1 MLNQSS
7 GAIPEPVVV
16 VAAIRERRLGGI
28 GRLADLAGDHA
39 GHSAAAAAGHTRSMP
54 AYDNAEDAANAARRT
69 AALLRDARGVQ
80 RRLDKLAAGMA
91 DASAPAQRSLG
102 EARDAVTRV
111 ITELAHAEHA
121 QRRATQHALR
131 RRR

>member
-1 MLNQSS
+1 
-7 GAIPEPVVV
+7 
-16 VAAIRERRLGGI
+16 
-28 GRLADLAGDHA
+28 
-39 GHSAAAAAGHTRSMP
+39 MP
-54 AYDNAEDAANAARRT
+54 SFDNALDAANAAKRT

-102 EARDAVTRV
+102 DARDAVARV
-111 ITELAHAEHA
+111 ISELAHEEQA

>member
-1 MLNQSS
+1 MTLTITRVKR
-7 GAIPEPVVV
+7 AIAP
-16 VAAIRERRLGGI
+16 AMAQG
-28 GRLADLAGDHA
+28 LAVDAR
-39 GHSAAAAAGHTRSMP
+39 HTRPMP
-54 AYDNAEDAANAARRT
+54 SFDNALDAANAAKRT

-102 EARDAVTRV
+102 DARDAVARV
-111 ITELAHAEHA
+111 ISELAHEEQA

>member
-1 MLNQSS
+1 MS
-7 GAIPEPVVV
+7 P
-16 VAAIRERRLGGI
+16 
-28 GRLADLAGDHA
+28 
-39 GHSAAAAAGHTRSMP
+39 
-54 AYDNAEDAANAARRT
+54 YDTAMDAANAAKRT

-91 DASAPAQRSLG
+91 DASAPAQRSLS

-111 ITELAHAEHA
+111 ITELVHEEHA
-121 QRRATQHALR
+121 QRRATQQALR